1 MSLREKPDTQALKW
15 GGFHFTQASIAVL
28 LGFFSVVI
36 YMSTIGHGYNMDD
49 ALVTKG
55 HRLTSKGFMAMVK
68 VFSSPYYEDDMGYS
82 YEYRPITHLTFAIEH
97 GLFGEQVGVSHFIN
111 LLLHSATV
119 VLVFVVTRMMF
130 PLGSLLFP
138 LLAAALFAVHPMHT
152 EVVASIKNRDELLAL
167 LFGVMALFFTVRA
180 VSRGNA
186 VDWPLIPLLLTL
198 SLFSKSSGAAF
209 LFLIPTCAFLRHDI
223 RSRNLMLLL
232 VCVTIPLGLHAF
244 SRDMPFS
251 RFTDVGLILTAPFL
265 LFLLWRLVRSVDFAR
280 IFRAIRPKGWPDNRI
295 GGHIVIVGEMSRSD
309 IITVVLTMLFAV
321 ISLILQE
328 PYLLILPLGLL
339 LSGPYWT
346 GRHNLIH
353 ILLVCS
359 ILTLLSMHRG
369 FFAAGHLLKLYVLIL
384 CIANGYK
391 FNRTWIIIIVMSL
404 FPGLV
409 SEFKSIPGQ
418 LTLTMGVKTI
428 MGYAIELIPFA
439 ITFALRGRIPKI
451 LTVVWALLCLV
462 LLGDFLIHLTIESV
476 FILISSLVFLLYF
489 RFRWPRWL
497 PSSLQ
502 VIAALILVSVAVEVV
517 RPLFNVPSM
526 EVTVAS
532 EEEGTTIGSVKGDD
546 DATADLDDRP
556 LNHIEYPLGVFAPK
570 SEKLGTASLT
580 LGHYF
585 QRMFVPWPQAF
596 YYGYDEIPLGDIKQP
611 MAFFWA
617 AVHLLFLL
625 VALWQIRVHPVLSF
639 GIIAYLSS
647 IFLFSNYISPV
658 AGMIGDRL
666 TYVASFGFCI
676 SLGYVI
682 TLAYQR
688 LSTVMAKRV
697 FMVAIGALLVT
708 WTSMTL
714 SRAAKWKDPL
724 TLMRHDIR
732 TVPNSAQAHNL
743 LASNLM
749 QASYDP
755 AIREKPSEMRHEA
768 IHHFRESIRVYPK
781 LLNTWYDLGR
791 AYMTIGEPARALPCF
806 RSAYGL
812 DSTFTDA
819 SWNAAL
825 IAEQLGLDS
834 VAAEYYHHS
843 IRFSPEL
850 EEAYSRLSYLY
861 FIRGKHGKSIDV
873 NRMAIAYEPRWR
885 DPYENAARVFE
896 VLNMPDSAGAYISR
910 RDSMLSLP

>member
-1 MSLREKPDTQALKW
+1 MEKPDTQALKW

-111 LLLHSATV
+111 VLLHSATV

-130 PLGSLLFP
+130 PMGSLLFP

-209 LFLIPTCAFLRHDI
+209 LFLIPTCAFLRQDI

-321 ISLILQE
+321 ISLILQK

-339 LSGPYWT
+339 LSGPYWI

-353 ILLVCS
+353 ILLFCS
-359 ILTLLSMHRG
+359 ILTLLPMHRV

-409 SEFKSIPGQ
+409 SEFKSISGQ
-418 LTLTMGVKTI
+418 LTLTTGVKTI
-428 MGYAIELIPFA
+428 MGYAFELIPFA

-462 LLGDFLIHLTIESV
+462 LLVDFLIHLTTESV
-476 FILISSLVFLLYF
+476 FILIGSLVFLLHL
-489 RFRWPRWL
+489 RSLWPRWL

-502 VIAALILVSVAVEVV
+502 VIAVLIFVSAAVEVV
-517 RPLFNVPSM
+517 SPLFNVPSM

-532 EEEGTTIGSVKGDD
+532 EKEGTTIGSVEGGD
-546 DATADLDDRP
+546 DATADLDNRP
-556 LNHIEYPLGVFAPK
+556 LDFTEYPLGIEA
-570 SEKLGTASLT
+570 SLNERIGTASLI
-580 LGHYF
+580 LGHYL
-585 QRMFVPWPQAF
+585 QKMFIPWPQAF
-596 YYGYDEIPLGDIKQP
+596 YYGYDEVPLGNMKNP
-611 MAFFWA
+611 MALFLA
-617 AVHLLFLL
+617 VVHLLLFVLS
-625 VALWQIRVHPVLSF
+625 VWQMRVHPVLSF

-647 IFLFSNYISPV
+647 IFLFSNFLATIP
-658 AGMIGDRL
+658 GMIGDRL
-666 TYVASFGFCI
+666 TYVASFGFCM
-676 SLGYVI
+676 SFGYVI

-697 FMVAIGALLVT
+697 FMVAIGALLVI
-708 WTSMTL
+708 WSSMTV

-724 TLMRHDIR
+724 TLMRHDIS

-749 QASYDP
+749 QASYDAQVKENP
-755 AIREKPSEMRHEA
+755 VDMRHEA
-768 IHHFRESIRVYPK
+768 IHHFRESLRIWPNT
-781 LLNTWYDLGR
+781 LNVWYDLGR
-791 AYMTIGEPARALPCF
+791 AYMTVNEPARALPCF
-806 RSAYGL
+806 RSAYGF

-819 SWNAAL
+819 AWSAAL
-825 IAEQLGLDS
+825 IAEQLGRDS
-834 VAAEYYHHS
+834 IAIQYYHHC
-843 IRFSPEL
+843 IRFSTEL

-861 FIRGKHGKSIDV
+861 FTKEEFERSIEV
-873 NRMAIAYEPRWR
+873 NRMAIAHEPRWPA
-885 DPYENAARVFE
+885 PYENAAQVFE
-896 VLNMPDSAGAYISR
+896 AMEMPDSVAFYIGKR
-910 RDSMLSLP
+910 NKMLGMP